1 MRGAKTTV
9 LVTPT
14 SPARKRKHEE
24 IHVTSF
30 VSKLQN
36 DIPNLPV
43 TPQVGDYVF
52 GELPFEIDW
61 EVWRIDRKLRA
72 SNSLDAVSI
81 LHNARDLMR
90 LLRENSD
97 KPKIIWSTLRR
108 RVAAVQASA
117 LGENGMQCD
126 DGEPVAFKMP
136 ESSSPMAWK
145 IIAEEGWY
153 SGKVHLKLNFVWDT
167 RERNYILK
175 SQPMCVSTSRRA
187 YRKFGGDRFVTV
199 SIPLKTVYEQKNAVL
214 KFLQQSLPI
223 CERTY
228 HPFFLKRG
236 QGSGAS
242 VAVHYFATH
251 GAGLVGK
258 ELTLDQ
264 LYEWLLSINKNR
276 NAQASKLWDRI
287 SLSLSSTKPTVT
299 FAMNQIRLVPDE
311 HKGGECLTDGC
322 AKASPAVFREIWRS
336 GVLGIESTPTA
347 VQGRIGGAKGVWF
360 VDPEADQRSD
370 EMWIE
375 IRDSQLKYKYDPVA
389 FRDEKLRTL
398 VSLYWKMVYE

>member
-1 MRGAKTTV
+1 M
-9 LVTPT
+9 
-14 SPARKRKHEE
+14 
-24 IHVTSF
+24 
-30 VSKLQN
+30 QN
-36 DIPNLPV
+36 GIPNLLV
-43 TPQVGDYVF
+43 TPQVGRYVF

-61 EVWRIDRKLRA
+61 EVWRTDKKLSA

-81 LHNARDLMR
+81 MHNAKDLMR

-97 KPKIIWSTLRR
+97 KPKFIWSALQRH
-108 RVAAVQASA
+108 VAAVQASA
-117 LGENGMQCD
+117 LGENNMHCD
-126 DGEPVAFKMP
+126 YAEPMASKMP

-145 IIAEEGWY
+145 ILAEEGWY
-153 SGKVHLKLNFVWDT
+153 SGKVHLKLNFVWDIRT
-167 RERNYILK
+167 RNHMLK
-175 SQPMCVSTSRRA
+175 SQPMRVSTSRRA

-199 SIPLKTVYEQKNAVL
+199 LIPLKTVYEHKDAVL
-214 KFLQQSLPI
+214 KFVQQSLPI

-228 HPFFLKRG
+228 QPFFLKRG

-242 VAVHYFATH
+242 VAVHYFATR
-251 GAGLVGK
+251 GAGLAGK
-258 ELTLDQ
+258 EMTLDQ
-264 LYEWLLSINKNR
+264 LYEWLLSINNNR

-299 FAMNQIRLVPDE
+299 FALDQIRLIRDE
-311 HKGGECLTDGC
+311 YKGGECLTDGC
-322 AKASPAVFREIWRS
+322 ARASPAVFREIWRS

-375 IRDSQLKYKYDPVA
+375 IRDLQLKYKYDPVT

-398 VSLYWKMVYE
+398 VSIY